1 VVVIMG
7 LLLSELVEPLR
18 QVIDDF
24 DPSGDYENTDERLIT
39 YLKWGVKGVESEWS
53 QGYTVSLNETS
64 YEINPTPP
72 EWLCMLYV
80 LGTGIR
86 MRAYEQ
92 KYSYQIPAI
101 KITRTSKGEDLKS
114 LQDFYDAIMQE
125 RRYSGTGYVFSS
137 FDDLLTRPNLIL
149 TDLEKGYR

>member
-1 VVVIMG
+1 MG
-7 LLLSELVEPLR
+7 LALSELVEPLR
-18 QVIDDF
+18 LTIDDW
-24 DPSGDYENTDERLIT
+24 DSSGDYENTDERLIT
-39 YLKWGVKGVESEWS
+39 YLKYGVNGVESEWS
-53 QGYTVSLNETS
+53 QGYSVSLNAES
-64 YEINPTPP
+64 IYEINPIPP

-114 LQDFYDAIMQE
+114 LQDFYNAIIQE
-125 RRYSGTGYVFSS
+125 RRYSTCGYVFSS

-149 TDLEKGYR
+149 TDIEKGYR